1 MDEDLDYCRDFRIL
15 PGLPQVY
22 RILILCERVGSEI
35 LILKSFEQEWNIR
48 CFVARRVEECVTVV
62 EKSFN
67 VEKDNNEDKKDK
79 EDKEDK
85 DICL

>member
-1 MDEDLDYCRDFRIL
+1 M
-15 PGLPQVY
+15 
-22 RILILCERVGSEI
+22 GSEI

>member
-1 MDEDLDYCRDFRIL
+1 M
-15 PGLPQVY
+15 
-22 RILILCERVGSEI
+22 GSEI

-67 VEKDNNEDKKDK
+67 VEKDNNEDKRPGEIRNDQGRCGKIARVEQK
-79 EDKEDK
+79 SPGETRSEQSSNNVTM
-85 DICL
+85 IM

>member
-1 MDEDLDYCRDFRIL
+1 M
-15 PGLPQVY
+15 
-22 RILILCERVGSEI
+22 CERVGSEI

>member
-1 MDEDLDYCRDFRIL
+1 
-15 PGLPQVY
+15 
-22 RILILCERVGSEI
+22 
-35 LILKSFEQEWNIR
+35 
-48 CFVARRVEECVTVV
+48 VV

-85 DICL
+85 DICLWTSSNVPVHVQDKLNFAQFTTC